1 MMTCVLSIL
10 LLLFQSPPP
19 LSKPPGHDVKVERHS
34 IGALRLV
41 HQMGPDLFTGGAPR
55 NEADFD
61 SLREVGIRT
70 LISVDG
76 ALPDIEVARV
86 RGLRYVHLPIG
97 YDGINA
103 TVAARLARAIRDLPG
118 PIYLHCHHGRH
129 RAPAAA
135 AVGLAGLGRVG
146 PEGGVQML
154 QFVGTSPDYP
164 GLYLA
169 VKQSRRLASELIDA
183 VPIGE
188 LPEIAVVSDLA
199 TGMAE
204 VDRIYDRLALLAAND
219 WVVPKNHADLVP
231 AAEAGILTERFR
243 GMSELA
249 HPFSASGP
257 REPPLEFRPMIKM
270 ATALESAIRDR
281 RTSDADAIFTSITSE
296 CRACHRRD
304 RDQNRLAPTN

>member
-1 MMTCVLSIL
+1 MTTLVFAIL
-10 LLLFQSPPP
+10 LLLNVLVVPPA
-19 LSKPPGHDVKVERHS
+19 GAEHDFEVRPVQLGE
-34 IGALRLV
+34 LRLV
-41 HQMGPDLFTGGAPR
+41 HQVGPEFFTGGAPR
-55 NEADFD
+55 GDADFE
-61 SLREVGIRT
+61 SLRVAGIRT
-70 LISVDG
+70 VISVDG
-76 ALPDIEVARV
+76 ARPDVDPARV

-146 PEGGVQML
+146 SAGGVQML

-169 VKQSRRLASELIDA
+169 VKQSRPLASELIDA

-199 TGMAE
+199 TGMAD